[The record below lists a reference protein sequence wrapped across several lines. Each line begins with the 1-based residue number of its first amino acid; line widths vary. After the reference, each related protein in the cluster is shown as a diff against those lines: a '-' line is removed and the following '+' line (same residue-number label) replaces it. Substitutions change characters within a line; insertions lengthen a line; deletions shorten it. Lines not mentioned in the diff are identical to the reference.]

1 MGSRRVIRLLIAAAT
16 SVAISIVTARFLIE
30 LLTRNKVGQPI
41 REDGPEGHAF
51 KAGTPTMGGIAILI
65 GAFFGYIAADIA
77 NLFGVGTSIIFT
89 RTGLIVMGAILATG
103 FVGFLDDWINAAD
116 IANLFGVGTSIIFTR
131 TGLIVMGAIL
141 ATGFVGFLDDW
152 IKVSRERSLGLNKR
166 AKVIGLLSVAV
177 AFTILLLAFTS
188 VHTELSF
195 VRWDSTGIDLGRVG
209 WSIWAI
215 LLILGSANAVNLT
228 DGLDGLASG
237 AAILNFAGF
246 TFIAFWA
253 FRHPEAYDIPHAL
266 DLAVISVSML
276 GGCVGFLWWNA
287 APAQIFMGD
296 TGSLAIGTALATL
309 ALTTNTQLLLPIMG
323 MLFVTETVSVIL
335 QIFVFRTQ
343 NGRRLFRMAPI
354 HHHFELVGWPETRV
368 IIRFWL
374 LSGLTTGAG
383 IGIFYWDSIRQGI
396 TA

>member
-1 MGSRRVIRLLIAAAT
+1 MIRLLIAAAT
-16 SVAISIVTARFLIE
+16 SVTLSMFGTRFLIDF
-30 LLTRNKVGQPI
+30 LTRAKVGQPI
-41 REDGPEGHAF
+41 REDGPEGHQV
-51 KAGTPTMGGIAILI
+51 KAGTPTMGGIAILF

-89 RTGLIVMGAILATG
+89 ETGLIVMGT
-103 FVGFLDDWINAAD
+103 
-116 IANLFGVGTSIIFTR
+116 II
-131 TGLIVMGAIL
+131 

-152 IKVSRERSLGLNKR
+152 IKISRERNLGLNKR
-166 AKVIGLLSVAV
+166 AKVIGLVTVAV
-177 AFTILLLAFTS
+177 AFAVLLVTQTGVHTEVSFVRHDSIGLDLGRIGWSLWAIFLLLAT
-188 VHTELSF
+188 
-195 VRWDSTGIDLGRVG
+195 
-209 WSIWAI
+209 
-215 LLILGSANAVNLT
+215 ANAVNLT

-253 FRHPEAYDIPHAL
+253 FRNPDAYDIPHAL

-296 TGSLAIGTALATL
+296 TGSLAIGAALAAL
-309 ALTTNTQLLLPIMG
+309 ALTTNTHLLLPIMG
-323 MLFVTETVSVIL
+323 MLFVAETVSVIL
-335 QIFVFRTQ
+335 QIVVFRTQ

-354 HHHFELVGWPETRV
+354 HHHFELAGWPETRV

-374 LSGLTTGAG
+374 LSGLTTGVG
-383 IGIFYWDSIRQGI
+383 VGIFYADSIAQGI
-396 TA
+396 AG

>member
-1 MGSRRVIRLLIAAAT
+1 MIRLLIAAAT
-16 SVAISIVTARFLIE
+16 SVAVSMFGTRVLIDF
-30 LLTRNKVGQPI
+30 LTRNRFGQPI
-41 REDGPEGHAF
+41 REDGPEGHAV
-51 KAGTPTMGGIAILI
+51 KAGTPTMGGLAIVG
-65 GAFFGYIAADIA
+65 GAAIGYIAADVIHFLGFDTPA
-77 NLFGVGTSIIFT
+77 VFT
-89 RTGLIVMGAILATG
+89 RTGLIVMGTILAT
-103 FVGFLDDWINAAD
+103 AA
-116 IANLFGVGTSIIFTR
+116 
-131 TGLIVMGAIL
+131 
-141 ATGFVGFLDDW
+141 VGFLDDW
-152 IKVSRERSLGLNKR
+152 IKISRERNLGLNKR
-166 AKVIGLLSVAV
+166 AKIIGLVTVAV
-177 AFTILLLAFTS
+177 TFAVLMVTLTN

-195 VRWDSTGIDLGRVG
+195 VRWDSIGFDLTRIG

-215 LLILGSANAVNLT
+215 FLLIATANAVNLT
-228 DGLDGLASG
+228 DGLDGLAAG

-246 TFIAFWA
+246 TFVAFWA
-253 FRHPEAYDIPHAL
+253 FRHPDAYDVPHAL

-296 TGSLAIGTALATL
+296 TGSLAVGAGLAALALAT
-309 ALTTNTQLLLPIMG
+309 NTHLLLPIMG

-335 QIFVFRTQ
+335 QILVFRFRG
-343 NGRRLFRMAPI
+343 GRRLFRMAPI

-374 LSGLTTGAG
+374 LSGLTTGVG

>member
-1 MGSRRVIRLLIAAAT
+1 MIRLLIAAAT
-16 SVAISIVTARFLIE
+16 SVAISMFGTRLLIDF
-30 LLTRNKVGQPI
+30 LTRNKVGQPI
-41 REDGPEGHAF
+41 REDGPEGHAI

-65 GAFFGYIAADIA
+65 GAFVGYIAADIA
-77 NLFGVGTSIIFT
+77 NLFGVGTSIVFT
-89 RTGLIVMGAILATG
+89 RTGLIVMGT
-103 FVGFLDDWINAAD
+103 
-116 IANLFGVGTSIIFTR
+116 
-131 TGLIVMGAIL
+131 IL

-152 IKVSRERSLGLNKR
+152 IKISRERNLGLSKR
-166 AKVIGLLSVAV
+166 AKVIGLVSVALAFAV
-177 AFTILLLAFTS
+177 ALLAFTS

-195 VRWDSTGIDLGRVG
+195 VRWDSIGWDLGKIG

-215 LLILGSANAVNLT
+215 LLILASANAVNLT
-228 DGLDGLASG
+228 DGLDGLAAG
-237 AAILNFAGF
+237 AGILNFAGF

-296 TGSLAIGTALATL
+296 TGSLAIGAALAAL

-323 MLFVTETVSVIL
+323 LLFVTETVSVIL
-335 QIFVFRTQ
+335 QIVVFRTQ
-343 NGRRLFRMAPI
+343 KGRRLFRMAPI

-374 LSGLTTGAG
+374 LSGMTTGLG
-383 IGIFYWDSIRQGI
+383 VGIFYWDSIRQGI

>member
-1 MGSRRVIRLLIAAAT
+1 VIRLLIAAAT

-65 GAFFGYIAADIA
+65 GAFFGYI
-77 NLFGVGTSIIFT
+77 
-89 RTGLIVMGAILATG
+89 
-103 FVGFLDDWINAAD
+103 AAD

>member
-1 MGSRRVIRLLIAAAT
+1 MIRLLIAAAT
-16 SVAISIVTARFLIE
+16 SVTISMFGTRLLIDFL
-30 LLTRNKVGQPI
+30 THNKFGQPI
-41 REDGPEGHAF
+41 REDGPEGHAV

-77 NLFGVGTSIIFT
+77 NLFGVGTSIVFT
-89 RTGLIVMGAILATG
+89 RTGLIVMGTILATG
-103 FVGFLDDWINAAD
+103 IVGFLDDWLKI
-116 IANLFGVGTSIIFTR
+116 
-131 TGLIVMGAIL
+131 
-141 ATGFVGFLDDW
+141 
-152 IKVSRERSLGLNKR
+152 SRERNLGLNKR
-166 AKVIGLLSVAV
+166 AKVIGLVTVAIV
-177 AFTILLLAFTS
+177 FAVLLLTLTS

-195 VRWDSTGIDLGRVG
+195 VRWDSIGWDLGKVG

-215 LLILGSANAVNLT
+215 LLLLASANAVNLT

-253 FRHPEAYDIPHAL
+253 FRHPAEYDIPHAL

-296 TGSLAIGTALATL
+296 TGSLAIGAALAAL
-309 ALTTNTQLLLPIMG
+309 ALTTNTHLLLPIMG
-323 MLFVTETVSVIL
+323 LLFVTETVSVIL
-335 QIFVFRTQ
+335 QVLVFRTQ
-343 NGRRLFRMAPI
+343 GGRRLFRMAPI

-374 LSGLTTGAG
+374 LSGLTTGIG
-383 IGIFYWDSIRQGI
+383 VGIFYWDSIRQGI
-396 TA
+396 AA

>member
-1 MGSRRVIRLLIAAAT
+1 MIRLLIAAAT

-30 LLTRNKVGQPI
+30 FLTRAKVGQPI

-51 KAGTPTMGGIAILI
+51 KAGTPTMGGIAILV

-77 NLFGVGTSIIFT
+77 NLFGVGTSI
-89 RTGLIVMGAILATG
+89 V
-103 FVGFLDDWINAAD
+103 
-116 IANLFGVGTSIIFTR
+116 FTR

-166 AKVIGLLSVAV
+166 AKVIGLVSVAV
-177 AFTILLLAFTS
+177 AFTVLLLAFTS

-237 AAILNFAGF
+237 AAILNFTGF

-253 FRHPEAYDIPHAL
+253 FRHPEDYDIPHAL

-287 APAQIFMGD
+287 APAQLFMGD

-309 ALTTNTQLLLPIMG
+309 ALTTNTHLLLPIMG

-383 IGIFYWDSIRQGI
+383 VGIFYWDSIRQGI

>member
-1 MGSRRVIRLLIAAAT
+1 MIRLLIAAAT
-16 SVAISIVTARFLIE
+16 SVTISLIGTRFLIDF
-30 LLTRNKVGQPI
+30 LSRNNVGQPI
-41 REDGPEGHAF
+41 REDGPEGHAV
-51 KAGTPTMGGIAILI
+51 KAGTPTMGGIAILV

-77 NLFGVGTSIIFT
+77 NLFGVGTSIVFT
-89 RTGLIVMGAILATG
+89 RTGLIVMGT
-103 FVGFLDDWINAAD
+103 
-116 IANLFGVGTSIIFTR
+116 
-131 TGLIVMGAIL
+131 IL

-152 IKVSRERSLGLNKR
+152 IKISRERNLGLNKK
-166 AKVIGLLSVAV
+166 AKVIGLVSVAI
-177 AFTILLLAFTS
+177 AFAVLQLVYTS

-195 VRWDSTGIDLGRVG
+195 VRWDSIGWDLGKIG

-228 DGLDGLASG
+228 DGLDGLAAG

-253 FRHPEAYDIPHAL
+253 FRHQSDYDIPHAL

-296 TGSLAIGTALATL
+296 TGSLAIGAGLAAL

-323 MLFVTETVSVIL
+323 LLFVTETVSVIL
-335 QIFVFRTQ
+335 QILVFRTQ

-354 HHHFELVGWPETRV
+354 HHHFELAGWPETRV

-374 LSGLTTGAG
+374 ISGLTTGVG
-383 IGIFYWDSIRQGI
+383 VGIFYWDSIRQGI